1 VSKEETKRRDDAE
14 NADPNEAQN
23 PEAVA
28 AADDQKPAGDDAH
41 TTLFLEQALAGAQ
54 KRAQE
59 YMESWQRERADFAN
73 YKKRAERE
81 LRESQDYARINTL
94 MTLLPVID
102 DFELAMSNLPE
113 DLKNQPWL
121 DGVSAIQRKFWKI
134 LDEHGVH
141 IIDPVGEVFDPS
153 RHEAIGVDSET
164 EAESGHVTVT
174 LQKGYAS
181 GDRVLRPALVR
192 VAQ

>member
-1 VSKEETKRRDDAE
+1 MSKEETKRINDPE
-14 NADPNEAQN
+14 NTSPEN

-28 AADDQKPAGDDAH
+28 SADKQEAAAPDPH
-41 TTLFLEQALAGAQ
+41 TSLFLEQALAGAQ
-54 KRAQE
+54 KQAKE

-94 MTLLPVID
+94 TTLLPVID

-113 DLKNQPWL
+113 NLQGQPWIE
-121 DGVSAIQRKFWKI
+121 GVSAIQRKFKKI
-134 LDEHGVH
+134 LDEHGVQ

-153 RHEAIGVDSET
+153 RHEAIGIDSNTDVD
-164 EAESGHVTVT
+164 SGHVTVT
-174 LQKGYAS
+174 LQKGYAY
-181 GDRVLRPALVR
+181 GERVLRPALVR
-192 VAQ
+192 VAE